1 MLCVDIVEGYLAKT
15 DVCVPVSLDDAL
27 DNLLKTTEIAS
38 VQKSEPRERKAEWQP
53 GVTWNGEEGSI
64 TTAPI
69 EGDSH
74 PDWSGVLRMWGLD
87 PENFAVVEPVL
98 FNVWGDTMGILNRQW
113 KGKVVRKGAKENAD
127 IEALIQEIR
136 KHKPKPPKPFVGS
149 ASLVVCASD
158 WQVGKRDGDGLKGLV
173 GRWLQAID
181 DVEFRLK
188 ELRKMGRPIDSITL
202 LCLGDL
208 VEGCDGHY
216 DIQTFTVEVDRRDQ
230 VKIARRLLRDALIRW
245 SKIVPEITVA
255 AIGGNHGENRKNGKA
270 FTTLGD
276 NDDVALVESVA
287 EIFGANPDAYSHI
300 KFAIPTDELSL
311 TLEVKGKIIGITHG
325 HLARAGAGPEAKL
338 RRWIAD
344 QTLGRQAIGDC
355 DILVSGHYHSFKLAD
370 WGGVKWIQAPALDG
384 GSIWWRQSTG
394 EIADVGV
401 LTFVVSQ
408 EGISDLQLLK

>member
-1 MLCVDIVEGYLAKT
+1 MVKT
-15 DVCVPVSLDDAL
+15 DVSVQLNLDDAL

-38 VQKSEPRERKAEWQP
+38 VQKTEPRQRQAEWTP
-53 GVTWNGEEGSI
+53 GVTWMGDEGTVTTPPVEGE
-64 TTAPI
+64 A
-69 EGDSH
+69 H
-74 PDWSGVLRMWGLD
+74 PDWSGVLKMWGLD
-87 PENFAVVEPVL
+87 PEHFAVVEPVL
-98 FNVWGDTMGILNRQW
+98 FNVWGDTLGILNRQW
-113 KGKVVRKGAKENAD
+113 KGKVVRRGRQETAD
-127 IEALIQEIR
+127 IESLIAEIK
-136 KHKPKPPKPFVGS
+136 KHKPRERKEIEGG

-188 ELRKMGRPIDSITL
+188 ELKKLGRPIDSITV

-245 SKIVPEITVA
+245 SRVVPSITVA

-270 FTTLGD
+270 FTTLAD

-287 EIFGANPDAYSHI
+287 EIFQANPEAYGHI

-311 TLEVKGKIIGITHG
+311 TLEVHGQIIGITHG
-325 HLARAGAGPEAKL
+325 HLARSGQGVEGKL

-344 QTLGRQAIGDC
+344 QTLGRQKFGDC
-355 DILVSGHYHSFKLAD
+355 DILVTGHYHSFKLAD

-384 GSIWWRQSTG
+384 GSVWWRQSTG

-401 LTFVVSQ
+401 LTFLVSSR
-408 EGISDLQLLK
+408 GVSDIQLL

>member
-1 MLCVDIVEGYLAKT
+1 M
-15 DVCVPVSLDDAL
+15 DVSVQMSLDDAL
-27 DNLLKTTEIAS
+27 DNLLKTSEMNS
-38 VQKSEPRERKAEWQP
+38 VQKTEPRQRQAEWMP
-53 GVTWNGEEGSI
+53 GVTWQGEEGMV
-64 TTAPI
+64 TTQPM
-69 EGDSH
+69 EGDNA

-87 PENFAVVEPVL
+87 PEHFQVVEPVL
-98 FNVWGDTMGILNRQW
+98 FNVWGDTLGVLNRQW
-113 KGKVVRKGAKENAD
+113 KGKVVRKGKQEVAD
-127 IEALIQEIR
+127 IEALIQEIK
-136 KHKPKPPKPFVGS
+136 KHKPRERKEITGG

-188 ELRKMGRPIDSITL
+188 ELKKIGRPIDSITV

-245 SKIVPEITVA
+245 SKVVPNITVA

-270 FTTLGD
+270 FTTLND

-287 EIFGANPDAYSHI
+287 EIFQANPEAYGHI
-300 KFAIPTDELSL
+300 RFAIPTDELSL
-311 TLEVKGKIIGITHG
+311 TIEVQGQIIGITHG
-325 HLARAGAGPEAKL
+325 HLARSGQGVEGKL

-344 QTLGRQAIGDC
+344 QTLGRQKIGDC
-355 DILVSGHYHSFKLAD
+355 DILVTGHYHSFKLAD
-370 WGGVKWIQAPALDG
+370 WGGVKWLQAPALDG
-384 GSIWWRQSTG
+384 GSVWWRQSTG

-401 LTFVVSQ
+401 LTFLVTSEGVSDIQ
-408 EGISDLQLLK
+408 VL

>member
-1 MLCVDIVEGYLAKT
+1 MAKT
-15 DVCVPVSLDDAL
+15 DVSVQLNIDDAL
-27 DNLLKTTEIAS
+27 DNLLKTTEVAS
-38 VQKSEPRERKAEWQP
+38 VQKTEPRQRQAEWTP
-53 GVTWNGEEGSI
+53 GVTWMGDEGTI
-64 TTAPI
+64 TTPPV
-69 EGDSH
+69 EGESH

-87 PENFAVVEPVL
+87 PEHFAVVEPVL
-98 FNVWGDTMGILNRQW
+98 FNVWGDTLGILNRQW
-113 KGKVVRKGAKENAD
+113 KGKVVRKGRQETAD
-127 IEALIQEIR
+127 IDALIQEIK
-136 KHKPKPPKPFVGS
+136 KHKPRERKEIEGG

-173 GRWLQAID
+173 GRWLQAVD
-181 DVEFRLK
+181 DVELRLK
-188 ELRKMGRPIDSITL
+188 ELKKLGRPIDSITV

-216 DIQTFTVEVDRRDQ
+216 DIQTFTVELDRRDQ

-245 SKIVPEITVA
+245 SKVVPSITVA

-287 EIFGANPDAYSHI
+287 EIFQANPEAYGHI

-311 TLEVKGKIIGITHG
+311 TLEVHGKIIGITHG
-325 HLARAGAGPEAKL
+325 HLARSGAGTEAKL

-344 QTLGRQAIGDC
+344 QTLGRQRIGDC
-355 DILVSGHYHSFKLAD
+355 DILVTGHYHSFKLAD

-384 GSIWWRQSTG
+384 GSVWWRQSTG

-401 LTFVVSQ
+401 LTFLVSSQ
-408 EGISDLQLLK
+408 GVSDIQLL

>member
-1 MLCVDIVEGYLAKT
+1 MLCVDIVEGYSAKT
-15 DVCVPVSLDDAL
+15 DVSVQLNLDDAL

-38 VQKSEPRERKAEWQP
+38 VQKTEPRQRQAEWTP
-53 GVTWNGEEGSI
+53 GVTWMGDEGTI
-64 TTAPI
+64 TTPPV
-69 EGDSH
+69 EGEVH
-74 PDWSGVLRMWGLD
+74 PDWSGVLKMWGLD
-87 PENFAVVEPVL
+87 PEHFAVVEPVL
-98 FNVWGDTMGILNRQW
+98 FNVWGDTLGILNRQW
-113 KGKVVRKGAKENAD
+113 KGKVVRKGRQETAD
-127 IEALIQEIR
+127 IESLIAEIK
-136 KHKPKPPKPFVGS
+136 KHKPRERKEIEGG

-188 ELRKMGRPIDSITL
+188 ELKKLGRPIDSITV

-245 SKIVPEITVA
+245 SRVVPSITVA
-255 AIGGNHGENRKNGKA
+255 AIGGNHGENRKNGKS

-287 EIFGANPDAYSHI
+287 EIFQANPEAYGHI

-311 TLEVKGKIIGITHG
+311 TLEVHGQIIGITHG
-325 HLARAGAGPEAKL
+325 HLARSGQGVEGKL

-344 QTLGRQAIGDC
+344 QTLGRQKIGDC
-355 DILVSGHYHSFKLAD
+355 DILVTGHYHSFKLAD
-370 WGGVKWIQAPALDG
+370 WGGVKWLQAPALDG
-384 GSIWWRQSTG
+384 GSVWWRQSTG

-401 LTFVVSQ
+401 LTFLVSSQ
-408 EGISDLQLLK
+408 GVSDIQLL

>member
-1 MLCVDIVEGYLAKT
+1 LNI
-15 DVCVPVSLDDAL
+15 DDAL

-38 VQKSEPRERKAEWQP
+38 VQKTEPRQRQAEWTP
-53 GVTWNGEEGSI
+53 GVTWMGDEGTI
-64 TTAPI
+64 TTPPV
-69 EGDSH
+69 EGESH

-87 PENFAVVEPVL
+87 PEHFAVVEPVL
-98 FNVWGDTMGILNRQW
+98 FNVWGDTLGILNRQW
-113 KGKVVRKGAKENAD
+113 KGKVVRKGRQETAD
-127 IEALIQEIR
+127 IDALIQEIK
-136 KHKPKPPKPFVGS
+136 KHKPRERKEIEGG

-173 GRWLQAID
+173 GRWLQAVD
-181 DVEFRLK
+181 DVELRLK
-188 ELRKMGRPIDSITL
+188 ELKKLGRPIDSITV

-245 SKIVPEITVA
+245 SKVVPSITVA

-270 FTTLGD
+270 FTTLAD

-287 EIFGANPDAYSHI
+287 EIFQANPEAYGHI

-311 TLEVKGKIIGITHG
+311 TLEVHGKIIGITHG
-325 HLARAGAGPEAKL
+325 HLARSGAGTEAKL

-344 QTLGRQAIGDC
+344 QTLGRQRIGDC
-355 DILVSGHYHSFKLAD
+355 DILVTGHYHSFKLAD

-384 GSIWWRQSTG
+384 GSVWWRQSTG

-401 LTFVVSQ
+401 LTFLVSSQ
-408 EGISDLQLLK
+408 GVSDIQLL

>member
-1 MLCVDIVEGYLAKT
+1 MAKT
-15 DVCVPVSLDDAL
+15 DVSVQLNIDDAL

-38 VQKSEPRERKAEWQP
+38 VQKTEPRQRQAEWTP
-53 GVTWNGEEGSI
+53 GVTWMGDEGTI
-64 TTAPI
+64 TTPPV
-69 EGDSH
+69 EGESH

-87 PENFAVVEPVL
+87 PEHFAVVEPVL
-98 FNVWGDTMGILNRQW
+98 FNVWGDTLGILNRQW
-113 KGKVVRKGAKENAD
+113 KGKVVRKGRQETAD
-127 IEALIQEIR
+127 IDALIQEIK
-136 KHKPKPPKPFVGS
+136 KHKPRERKEIEGG

-173 GRWLQAID
+173 GRWLQAVD
-181 DVEFRLK
+181 DVELRLK
-188 ELRKMGRPIDSITL
+188 ELKKLGRPIDSITV

-216 DIQTFTVEVDRRDQ
+216 DIQTFTVELDRRDQ

-245 SKIVPEITVA
+245 SKVVPSITVA

-287 EIFGANPDAYSHI
+287 EIFQANPEAYGHI

-311 TLEVKGKIIGITHG
+311 TLEVHGKIIGITHG
-325 HLARAGAGPEAKL
+325 HLARSGAGTEAKL

-344 QTLGRQAIGDC
+344 QTLGRQRIGDC
-355 DILVSGHYHSFKLAD
+355 DILVTGHYHSFKLAD

-384 GSIWWRQSTG
+384 GSVWWRQSTG

-401 LTFVVSQ
+401 LTFLVSSQ
-408 EGISDLQLLK
+408 GVSDIQLL

>member
-1 MLCVDIVEGYLAKT
+1 MLCVDIVEGCLVKT
-15 DVCVPVSLDDAL
+15 DVSVQLNLDDAL
-27 DNLLKTTEIAS
+27 DNLLKTTEVAS
-38 VQKSEPRERKAEWQP
+38 VQKTVPRQRQAEWTP
-53 GVTWNGEEGSI
+53 GVTWMGDEGTI
-64 TTAPI
+64 TTPPV
-69 EGDSH
+69 EGETH

-87 PENFAVVEPVL
+87 PEHFAVVEPVL
-98 FNVWGDTMGILNRQW
+98 FNVWGDTLGVLNRQW
-113 KGKVVRKGAKENAD
+113 KGKVVRKGRQETAD
-127 IEALIQEIR
+127 IDALIQEIK
-136 KHKPKPPKPFVGS
+136 KHKPRERKEIEGG

-181 DVEFRLK
+181 DVELRLK
-188 ELRKMGRPIDSITL
+188 ELKKLGRPIDSITV

-216 DIQTFTVEVDRRDQ
+216 DIQTFTVELDRRDQ

-245 SKIVPEITVA
+245 SKVVPSITVA

-287 EIFGANPDAYSHI
+287 EIFQANPEAYGHI

-311 TLEVKGKIIGITHG
+311 TLEVHGKIIGITHG
-325 HLARAGAGPEAKL
+325 HLARSGAGTEAKL

-344 QTLGRQAIGDC
+344 QTLGRQRIGDC
-355 DILVSGHYHSFKLAD
+355 DILVTGHYHSFKLAD

-384 GSIWWRQSTG
+384 GSVWWRQSTG

-401 LTFVVSQ
+401 LTFLVSSQ
-408 EGISDLQLLK
+408 GVSDIQLL

>member
-15 DVCVPVSLDDAL
+15 DVSVQLNIDDAL

-38 VQKSEPRERKAEWQP
+38 VQKTEPRQRQAEWTP
-53 GVTWNGEEGSI
+53 GVTWMGDEGTI
-64 TTAPI
+64 TTPPV
-69 EGDSH
+69 EGESH

-87 PENFAVVEPVL
+87 PEHFAVVEPVL
-98 FNVWGDTMGILNRQW
+98 FNVWGDTLGILNRQW
-113 KGKVVRKGAKENAD
+113 KGKVVRKGRQETAD
-127 IEALIQEIR
+127 IDALIQEIK
-136 KHKPKPPKPFVGS
+136 KHKPRERKEIEGG

-173 GRWLQAID
+173 GRWLQAVD
-181 DVEFRLK
+181 DVELRLK
-188 ELRKMGRPIDSITL
+188 ELKKLGRPIDSITV

-245 SKIVPEITVA
+245 SKVVPSITVA

-287 EIFGANPDAYSHI
+287 EIFQANPEAYGHI

-311 TLEVKGKIIGITHG
+311 TLEVHGKIIGITHG
-325 HLARAGAGPEAKL
+325 HLARSGAGTEAKL

-344 QTLGRQAIGDC
+344 QTLGRQRIGDC
-355 DILVSGHYHSFKLAD
+355 DILVTGHYHSFKLAD

-384 GSIWWRQSTG
+384 GSVWWRQSTG

-401 LTFVVSQ
+401 LTFLVSSQ
-408 EGISDLQLLK
+408 GVSDIQLL

>member
-1 MLCVDIVEGYLAKT
+1 LNI
-15 DVCVPVSLDDAL
+15 DDAL

-38 VQKSEPRERKAEWQP
+38 VQKTEPRQRQAEWTP
-53 GVTWNGEEGSI
+53 GVTWMGDEGTI
-64 TTAPI
+64 TTPPV
-69 EGDSH
+69 EGESH

-87 PENFAVVEPVL
+87 PEHFAVVEPVL
-98 FNVWGDTMGILNRQW
+98 FNVWGDTLGILNRQW
-113 KGKVVRKGAKENAD
+113 KGKVVRKGRQETAD
-127 IEALIQEIR
+127 IESLIAEIK
-136 KHKPKPPKPFVGS
+136 KHKPRERKEIEGG

-188 ELRKMGRPIDSITL
+188 ELKKLGRPIDSITV

-245 SKIVPEITVA
+245 SRVVPSITVA
-255 AIGGNHGENRKNGKA
+255 AIGGNHGENRKNGKS

-287 EIFGANPDAYSHI
+287 EIFQANPEAYGHI

-311 TLEVKGKIIGITHG
+311 TLEVHGQIIGITHG
-325 HLARAGAGPEAKL
+325 HLARSGQGVEGKL

-344 QTLGRQAIGDC
+344 QTLGRQKIGDC
-355 DILVSGHYHSFKLAD
+355 DILVTGHYHSFKLAD
-370 WGGVKWIQAPALDG
+370 WGGVKWLQAPALDG
-384 GSIWWRQSTG
+384 GSVWWRQSTG

-401 LTFVVSQ
+401 LTFLVSSQ
-408 EGISDLQLLK
+408 GVSDIQLL

>member
-1 MLCVDIVEGYLAKT
+1 M
-15 DVCVPVSLDDAL
+15 SLDEAL
-27 DNLLKTTEIAS
+27 DKLLQTTEMNS
-38 VQKSEPRERKAEWQP
+38 VQKTEPRQRQAEWLP
-53 GVTWNGEEGSI
+53 GVAWQGEEGTV
-64 TTAPI
+64 TTQPM
-69 EGDSH
+69 EGDNA
-74 PDWSGVLRMWGLD
+74 PDWSGVLKMWGLD
-87 PENFAVVEPVL
+87 PDAFAVVEPVL
-98 FNVWGDTMGILNRQW
+98 FNVWGDTSGVLNRQW
-113 KGKVVRKGAKENAD
+113 KGKVVRRGKNEVAD

-136 KHKPKPPKPFVGS
+136 KHKPKAPKPFVGN
-149 ASLVVCASD
+149 ASLVICASD

-181 DVEFRLK
+181 DVESRLK
-188 ELRKMGRPIDSITL
+188 ELRRMGRSIDSIVV

-255 AIGGNHGENRKNGKA
+255 AIGGNHGENRKNGKT
-270 FTTLGD
+270 FTTFGD

-287 EIFGANPDAYSHI
+287 EIFGANPEAYGHI

-355 DILVSGHYHSFKLAD
+355 DILVSGHYHSLKLAD

-384 GSIWWRQSTG
+384 GSVWWRQSTG

-401 LTFVVSQ
+401 LTFLVS
-408 EGISDLQLLK
+408 ERGVTDLQLLQ

>member
-1 MLCVDIVEGYLAKT
+1 LVKT
-15 DVCVPVSLDDAL
+15 DVSVQLNIDDAL

-38 VQKSEPRERKAEWQP
+38 VQKTEPRQRQAEWTP
-53 GVTWNGEEGSI
+53 GVTWMGDEGTI
-64 TTAPI
+64 TTPPV
-69 EGDSH
+69 EGEVH
-74 PDWSGVLRMWGLD
+74 PDWSGVLKMWGLD
-87 PENFAVVEPVL
+87 PEHFAVVEPVL
-98 FNVWGDTMGILNRQW
+98 FNVWGDTLGVLNRQW
-113 KGKVVRKGAKENAD
+113 KGKVVRKGRQETAD
-127 IEALIQEIR
+127 IESLIAEIK
-136 KHKPKPPKPFVGS
+136 KHKPRERKEIVGG

-188 ELRKMGRPIDSITL
+188 ELKKLGRPIDSITV

-245 SKIVPEITVA
+245 SRVVPSITVA

-287 EIFGANPDAYSHI
+287 EIFQANPEAYGHI

-311 TLEVKGKIIGITHG
+311 TLEVHGQIIGITHG
-325 HLARAGAGPEAKL
+325 HLARSGQGVEGKL

-344 QTLGRQAIGDC
+344 QTLGRQKIGDC
-355 DILVSGHYHSFKLAD
+355 DILVTGHYHSFKLAD

-384 GSIWWRQSTG
+384 GSVWWRQSTG

-401 LTFVVSQ
+401 LTFLVSSQ
-408 EGISDLQLLK
+408 GVSDIQLL

>member
-1 MLCVDIVEGYLAKT
+1 MLCVDIVEGCLVKT
-15 DVCVPVSLDDAL
+15 DVSVQLNLDDAL

-38 VQKSEPRERKAEWQP
+38 VQKTEPRQRQAEWTP
-53 GVTWNGEEGSI
+53 GVTWMGDEGTI
-64 TTAPI
+64 TTPPV
-69 EGDSH
+69 EGESH

-87 PENFAVVEPVL
+87 PEHFAVVEPVL
-98 FNVWGDTMGILNRQW
+98 FNVWGDTLGILNRQW
-113 KGKVVRKGAKENAD
+113 KGKVVRKGRQETAD
-127 IEALIQEIR
+127 IESLIAEIK
-136 KHKPKPPKPFVGS
+136 KHKPRERKEIEGG

-188 ELRKMGRPIDSITL
+188 ELKKLGRPIDSITV

-245 SKIVPEITVA
+245 SRVVPSITVA
-255 AIGGNHGENRKNGKA
+255 AIGGNHGENRKNGKS

-287 EIFGANPDAYSHI
+287 EIFQANPEAYGHI

-311 TLEVKGKIIGITHG
+311 TLEVHGQIIGITHG
-325 HLARAGAGPEAKL
+325 HLARSGQGVEGKL

-344 QTLGRQAIGDC
+344 QTLGRQKIGDC
-355 DILVSGHYHSFKLAD
+355 DILVTGHYHSFKLAD

-384 GSIWWRQSTG
+384 GSVWWRQSTG

-401 LTFVVSQ
+401 LTFLVSSQ
-408 EGISDLQLLK
+408 GVSDIQLL

>member
-1 MLCVDIVEGYLAKT
+1 MLCVDIVDGYSAKT
-15 DVCVPVSLDDAL
+15 DVSVQLNLDDAL

-38 VQKSEPRERKAEWQP
+38 VQKTEPRQRQAEWLP
-53 GVTWNGEEGSI
+53 GVSWQGDEGTI
-64 TTAPI
+64 TTEPM
-69 EGDSH
+69 EGESH
-74 PDWSGVLRMWGLD
+74 PDWSGVLRVWGLD
-87 PENFAVVEPVL
+87 PEHFTVVEPVL
-98 FNVWGDTMGILNRQW
+98 FNVWGDTLGVLNRQW
-113 KGKVVRKGAKENAD
+113 KGKVIRKGKQETAD
-127 IEALIQEIR
+127 IESLIQEIK
-136 KHKPKPPKPFVGS
+136 KHKPRERKPIEGG

-158 WQVGKRDGDGLKGLV
+158 WQTGKRDGDGLKGLV

-188 ELRKMGRPIDSITL
+188 ELKKLGRPIDSITV

-245 SKIVPEITVA
+245 SRIVPSITVA

-287 EIFGANPDAYSHI
+287 EIFQANPEAYGHI

-311 TLEVKGKIIGITHG
+311 TLEVHGKIIGITHG
-325 HLARAGAGPEAKL
+325 HLARSGQGVEGKL

-344 QTLGRQAIGDC
+344 QTLGRQKIGDC
-355 DILVSGHYHSFKLAD
+355 DILVTGHYHSFKLAD
-370 WGGVKWIQAPALDG
+370 WGGVKWLQAPALDG
-384 GSIWWRQSTG
+384 GSVWWRQSTG

-401 LTFVVSQ
+401 LTFLVSSQ
-408 EGISDLQLLK
+408 GVSDIQLL

>member
-1 MLCVDIVEGYLAKT
+1 LN
-15 DVCVPVSLDDAL
+15 LDDAL

-38 VQKSEPRERKAEWQP
+38 VQKTEPRQRQAEWLP
-53 GVTWNGEEGSI
+53 GVSWQGDEGTI
-64 TTAPI
+64 TTEPM
-69 EGDSH
+69 EGESH
-74 PDWSGVLRMWGLD
+74 PDWSGVLRVWGLD
-87 PENFAVVEPVL
+87 PEHFTVVEPVL
-98 FNVWGDTMGILNRQW
+98 FNVWGDTLGVLNRQW
-113 KGKVVRKGAKENAD
+113 KGKVIRKGKQETAD
-127 IEALIQEIR
+127 IESLIQEIK
-136 KHKPKPPKPFVGS
+136 KHKPRERKPIEGG

-158 WQVGKRDGDGLKGLV
+158 WQTGKRDGDGLKGLV

-188 ELRKMGRPIDSITL
+188 ELKKLGRPIDSITV

-245 SKIVPEITVA
+245 SRIVPSITVA

-287 EIFGANPDAYSHI
+287 EIFQANPEAYGHI

-311 TLEVKGKIIGITHG
+311 TLEVHGKIIGITHG
-325 HLARAGAGPEAKL
+325 HLARSGQGVEGKL

-344 QTLGRQAIGDC
+344 QTLGRQKIGDC
-355 DILVSGHYHSFKLAD
+355 DILVTGHYHSFKLAD
-370 WGGVKWIQAPALDG
+370 WGGVKWLQAPALDG
-384 GSIWWRQSTG
+384 GSVWWRQSTG

-401 LTFVVSQ
+401 LTFLVSSQ
-408 EGISDLQLLK
+408 GVSDIQLL

>member
-15 DVCVPVSLDDAL
+15 DVSVQLNIDDAL
-27 DNLLKTTEIAS
+27 DNLLKTTEVAS
-38 VQKSEPRERKAEWQP
+38 VQKTEPRQRQAEWTP
-53 GVTWNGEEGSI
+53 GVTWMGDEGTI
-64 TTAPI
+64 TTPPV
-69 EGDSH
+69 EGETH

-87 PENFAVVEPVL
+87 PEHFAVVEPVL
-98 FNVWGDTMGILNRQW
+98 FNVWGDTLGILNRQW
-113 KGKVVRKGAKENAD
+113 KGKVVRKGRQETAD
-127 IEALIQEIR
+127 IDALIQEIK
-136 KHKPKPPKPFVGS
+136 KHKPRERKEIEGG

-181 DVEFRLK
+181 DVELRLK
-188 ELRKMGRPIDSITL
+188 ELKKLGRPIDSITV

-245 SKIVPEITVA
+245 SKVVPSITVA

-270 FTTLGD
+270 FTTLSD

-287 EIFGANPDAYSHI
+287 EIFQANPEAYGHI

-311 TLEVKGKIIGITHG
+311 TLEVHGKIIGITHG
-325 HLARAGAGPEAKL
+325 HLARSGAGTEAKL

-344 QTLGRQAIGDC
+344 QTLGRQRIGDC
-355 DILVSGHYHSFKLAD
+355 DILVTGHYHSFKLAD

-384 GSIWWRQSTG
+384 GSVWWRQSTG

-401 LTFVVSQ
+401 LTFLVSSQ
-408 EGISDLQLLK
+408 GVSDIQLL

>member
-1 MLCVDIVEGYLAKT
+1 LNI
-15 DVCVPVSLDDAL
+15 DDAL

-38 VQKSEPRERKAEWQP
+38 VQKTEPRQRQAEWTP
-53 GVTWNGEEGSI
+53 GVTWMGDEGTI
-64 TTAPI
+64 TTPPV
-69 EGDSH
+69 EGEVH
-74 PDWSGVLRMWGLD
+74 PDWSGVLKMWGLD
-87 PENFAVVEPVL
+87 PEHFAVVEPVL
-98 FNVWGDTMGILNRQW
+98 FNVWGDTLGVLNRQW
-113 KGKVVRKGAKENAD
+113 KGKVVRKGRQETAD
-127 IEALIQEIR
+127 IESLIAEIK
-136 KHKPKPPKPFVGS
+136 KHKPRERKEIEGG

-188 ELRKMGRPIDSITL
+188 ELKKLGRPIDSITV

-245 SKIVPEITVA
+245 SKVVPSITVA
-255 AIGGNHGENRKNGKA
+255 AIGGNHGENRKNGKS

-287 EIFGANPDAYSHI
+287 EIFQANPEAYGHI
-300 KFAIPTDELSL
+300 KFAIPSDELSL
-311 TLEVKGKIIGITHG
+311 TLEVHGQIIGITHG
-325 HLARAGAGPEAKL
+325 HLARSGQGVEGKL

-344 QTLGRQAIGDC
+344 QTLGRQKIGDC
-355 DILVSGHYHSFKLAD
+355 DILVTGHYHSFKLAD
-370 WGGVKWIQAPALDG
+370 WGGVKWLQAPALDG
-384 GSIWWRQSTG
+384 GSVWWRQSTG

-401 LTFVVSQ
+401 LTFLVSSQ
-408 EGISDLQLLK
+408 GVSDIQLL

>member
-1 MLCVDIVEGYLAKT
+1 MAKT
-15 DVCVPVSLDDAL
+15 DVSVQLNLDDAL
-27 DNLLKTTEIAS
+27 DNLLKTTEVAS
-38 VQKSEPRERKAEWQP
+38 VQKTEPRQRQAEWTP
-53 GVTWNGEEGSI
+53 GVTWMGDEGTI
-64 TTAPI
+64 TTPPV
-69 EGDSH
+69 EGETH

-87 PENFAVVEPVL
+87 PEHFAVVEPVL
-98 FNVWGDTMGILNRQW
+98 FNVWGDTLGILNRQW
-113 KGKVVRKGAKENAD
+113 KGKVVRKGRQETAD
-127 IEALIQEIR
+127 IEALIAEIK
-136 KHKPKPPKPFVGS
+136 KHKPRERKEIEGG

-188 ELRKMGRPIDSITL
+188 ELKKLGRPIDSITV

-245 SKIVPEITVA
+245 SKIVPSITVA
-255 AIGGNHGENRKNGKA
+255 AIGGNHGENRKNGKS

-287 EIFGANPDAYSHI
+287 EIFQANPEAYGHI
-300 KFAIPTDELSL
+300 KFAIPGDELSL
-311 TLEVKGKIIGITHG
+311 TLEVHGKIIGITHG
-325 HLARAGAGPEAKL
+325 HLARSGQGVEGKL

-344 QTLGRQAIGDC
+344 QTLGRQKIGDC
-355 DILVSGHYHSFKLAD
+355 DILVTGHYHSLKLAD
-370 WGGVKWIQAPALDG
+370 WGGVKWLQAPALDG
-384 GSIWWRQSTG
+384 GSVWWRQSTG

-401 LTFVVSQ
+401 LTFLVSSQ
-408 EGISDLQLLK
+408 GVSDIQLL

>member
-1 MLCVDIVEGYLAKT
+1 M
-15 DVCVPVSLDDAL
+15 SLDEAL
-27 DNLLKTTEIAS
+27 DKLLQTTEMNS
-38 VQKSEPRERKAEWQP
+38 VQRIEPRQRQAEWLP
-53 GVTWNGEEGSI
+53 GVAWQGEEGTV
-64 TTAPI
+64 TTQPM
-69 EGDSH
+69 EGDNA

-87 PENFAVVEPVL
+87 PDAFAVVEPVL
-98 FNVWGDTMGILNRQW
+98 FNVWGDTSGVLNRQW
-113 KGKVVRKGAKENAD
+113 KGKVVRKGKNEVAD

-136 KHKPKPPKPFVGS
+136 KHKPKPPKPFVGN
-149 ASLVVCASD
+149 ASLVICASD

-188 ELRKMGRPIDSITL
+188 ELRRMGRSIDSIVV

-255 AIGGNHGENRKNGKA
+255 AIGGNHGENRKNGKT
-270 FTTLGD
+270 FTTFGD

-287 EIFGANPDAYSHI
+287 EIFGANPEAYGHI

-325 HLARAGAGPEAKL
+325 HLARAGAGAEAKL

-355 DILVSGHYHSFKLAD
+355 DILVSGHYHSLKLAD

-384 GSIWWRQSTG
+384 GSVWWRQSTG

-401 LTFVVSQ
+401 LTFLVS
-408 EGISDLQLLK
+408 ERGVTDLQLLQ

>member
-1 MLCVDIVEGYLAKT
+1 MLCADIVEDYLVET
-15 DVCVPVSLDDAL
+15 DVSVQLNLDDAL

-38 VQKSEPRERKAEWQP
+38 VQKTEPRQRQAEWKP
-53 GVTWNGEEGSI
+53 GVTWMGDEGTI
-64 TTAPI
+64 TTPPV
-69 EGDSH
+69 EGESH
-74 PDWSGVLRMWGLD
+74 PDWSGVLKMWGLD
-87 PENFAVVEPVL
+87 PEHFAVVEPVL
-98 FNVWGDTMGILNRQW
+98 FNVWGDTLGILNRQW
-113 KGKVVRKGAKENAD
+113 KGKVIRKGRQETAD
-127 IEALIQEIR
+127 IESLIAEIK
-136 KHKPKPPKPFVGS
+136 KHKPRERKEIKGG

-188 ELRKMGRPIDSITL
+188 ELKKIGRPIDSITL

-245 SKIVPEITVA
+245 SKVVPSITVA

-287 EIFGANPDAYSHI
+287 EIFQANPEAYGHI
-300 KFAIPTDELSL
+300 NFAIPTDELSL
-311 TLEVKGKIIGITHG
+311 TLEVHGQIIGITHG
-325 HLARAGAGPEAKL
+325 HLARSGQGVEGKL

-344 QTLGRQAIGDC
+344 QTLGRQKIGDC
-355 DILVSGHYHSFKLAD
+355 DILVTGHYHSFKLAD
-370 WGGVKWIQAPALDG
+370 WGGVKWLQAPALDG
-384 GSIWWRQSTG
+384 GSVWWRQSTG

-401 LTFVVSQ
+401 LTFLVSSQ
-408 EGISDLQLLK
+408 GVSDIQLL